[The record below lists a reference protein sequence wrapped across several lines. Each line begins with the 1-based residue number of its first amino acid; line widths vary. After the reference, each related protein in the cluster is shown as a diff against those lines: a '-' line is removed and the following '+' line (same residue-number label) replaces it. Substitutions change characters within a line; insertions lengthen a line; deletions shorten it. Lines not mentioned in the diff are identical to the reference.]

1 MDVEA
6 EQEALLTMLADKKSV
21 AHTPQWTKEGYV
33 TGENDIGS
41 TYVEI
46 DLSAQH
52 LYFIKDGSVIMESPL
67 VSGNMSEAQTM
78 QHLSVTGCHLTGI
91 SVCTMPAGEAVL
103 VELYTRSADPM
114 DA

>member
-67 VSGNMSEAQTM
+67 VSGNMSRGWGTPGG
-78 QHLSVTGCHLTGI
+78 V
-91 SVCTMPAGEAVL
+91 
-103 VELYTRSADPM
+103 D
-114 DA
+114 